1 MDYSEE
7 FHAPGYL
14 ANEKLLPKTVI
25 DQHKLSLEEWENKVS
40 VFHKQVFVVH
50 TYIIF
55 KTFCWHWHYFVYNI
69 CLPFYSQHRGTP
81 REEAMLEYL
90 KIAQDLEMF
99 GVNYFAIYNT
109 NKTEMLL
116 GVDALGKW

>member
-40 VFHKQVFVVH
+40 VFHKQVFTMYIVH
-50 TYIIF
+50 THLHIF
-55 KTFCWHWHYFVYNI
+55 FQLSVDTCFFLFTIFVYLFIFSIEALQEKKPCWNI
-69 CLPFYSQHRGTP
+69 
-81 REEAMLEYL
+81 
-90 KIAQDLEMF
+90 
-99 GVNYFAIYNT
+99 
-109 NKTEMLL
+109 
-116 GVDALGKW
+116 

>member
-40 VFHKQVFVVH
+40 VFHKQVYLLC
-50 TYIIF
+50 TYKTSFPPGLYLVIAISRSLMIF
-55 KTFCWHWHYFVYNI
+55 
-69 CLPFYSQHRGTP
+69 
-81 REEAMLEYL
+81 
-90 KIAQDLEMF
+90 
-99 GVNYFAIYNT
+99 
-109 NKTEMLL
+109 
-116 GVDALGKW
+116 ALYRF

>member
-40 VFHKQVFVVH
+40 VFHKQVH
-50 TYIIF
+50 SRPENF
-55 KTFCWHWHYFVYNI
+55 KNSMPKKLVKSTKSISIKKFFDQISKMAKNQFFNWEKVKNCQKCNF
-69 CLPFYSQHRGTP
+69 T
-81 REEAMLEYL
+81 EK
-90 KIAQDLEMF
+90 KISCH
-99 GVNYFAIYNT
+99 
-109 NKTEMLL
+109 
-116 GVDALGKW
+116 

>member
-40 VFHKQVFVVH
+40 VFHKQVFTMYIH
-50 TYIIF
+50 TYIF
-55 KTFCWHWHYFVYNI
+55 FFQLSVDTYFFI
-69 CLPFYSQHRGTP
+69 RLHRL
-81 REEAMLEYL
+81 RR
-90 KIAQDLEMF
+90 I
-99 GVNYFAIYNT
+99 
-109 NKTEMLL
+109 
-116 GVDALGKW
+116 